1 MKKAPLSN
9 AEPVTYRSPYDFA
22 IFLGHWHAVQMQITM
37 AKNHNPCLAPLV
49 VSSLTRATIPQT

>member
-49 VSSLTRATIPQT
+49 VSSLT